1 MTSGCRDEQGID
13 DLSEVLDG
21 GVMAEVISV
30 AELNSRVSELFS
42 KSPNLNDIWVSGEIS
57 GLKKYPSGYYFVL
70 KDPASAINSVMFKSA
85 LGRLSFEPTENMKI
99 RAFGHVAL
107 YVPQGRYQF
116 IVEAMEKSGLGD
128 RYLAFEALKK
138 KLGEEGLF
146 DASHK
151 RKLPL
156 YPHKI
161 GVVTSQSG
169 AVIHDII
176 TTSASRY
183 TADILL
189 APAMVQGDGSAESIV
204 AGIKL
209 LNRAGVDVIIVGRG
223 GGSIEDLWAFNEE
236 IVARAI
242 YNSEVP
248 VVSAV
253 GHETDFTIADFV
265 ADVRAP
271 TPTGAAAIILR
282 DKNEI
287 RSELQSYMTRLNR
300 AMYSVI
306 DGMRHSFEIL
316 DSKLGPQKA
325 LDDLSIRSMM
335 LEDLSKTAESSLMST
350 LNNVKLQYS
359 ALDARLMPSRALEDI
374 SALKD
379 IVEASLERI
388 KVGSKHMMEME
399 SSRLLS
405 VSEQP
410 EKVIRTIMKQASDEL
425 ESDSRQLEGLNPNNV
440 LVRGYSMVTDRSG
453 KVLTSVDR
461 INVGDSI
468 VIRLRDGNAEADITK
483 KEMKQ

>member
-1 MTSGCRDEQGID
+1 
-13 DLSEVLDG
+13 
-21 GVMAEVISV
+21 MAEVISV

-70 KDPASAINSVMFKSA
+70 KDSSSAINSAMFKSA
-85 LGRLSFEPTENMKI
+85 LGRLNFEPTENMKI
-99 RAFGHVAL
+99 RAFGRVGL

-116 IVEAMEKSGLGD
+116 IVEVMEKSGLGD

-138 KLGEEGLF
+138 KLDEEGLF
-146 DASHK
+146 DPSHK

-156 YPHKI
+156 YPRRI

-189 APAMVQGDGSAESIV
+189 APAMVQGDGAAESIV
-204 AGIKL
+204 AGIQL
-209 LNRAGVDVIIVGRG
+209 LNKAGVDVIIVGRG

-242 YNSEVP
+242 YNSKVP
-248 VVSAV
+248 IVSAV

-282 DKNEI
+282 DKSEI
-287 RSELQSYMTRLNR
+287 RSELQSYTTRLNR
-300 AMYSVI
+300 AMSAVLE
-306 DGMRHSFEIL
+306 GMKHSFDIL

-325 LDDLSIRSMM
+325 LDDLNLRSMM
-335 LEDLSKTAESSLMST
+335 LEDLSKTADSSLMAA
-350 LNNVKLQYS
+350 LNAVKMQYN

-374 SALKD
+374 DSLRET
-379 IVEASLERI
+379 VEASLDRI
-388 KVGSKHMMEME
+388 KLGSKHLMEME
-399 SSRLLS
+399 SSRFDTIADR
-405 VSEQP
+405 P
-410 EKVIRTIMKQASDEL
+410 EKAITTIVKQATDAL
-425 ESDSRQLEGLNPNNV
+425 ASDSKQLEGLNPSNV
-440 LVRGYSMVTDRSG
+440 LTRGYSMVTDRTG
-453 KVLTSVDR
+453 KVLTSVEK

-468 VIRLRDGNAEADITK
+468 VIRLRDGNAEAGITK
-483 KEMKQ
+483 KEMKK